1 VAETSNIPE
10 EVESDPSYG
19 RRMLYAWSVILKE
32 RDELVKRLNKDLED
46 FETLKFNNERVD
58 ALIEEIQGKNIVL
71 TSSRYSRVFHN
82 ATLLDRII
90 VGLQSLF
97 TVRPKAAV
105 EGVWATLVTA
115 SLFVANCSQKMI
127 GSSTKTS
134 GRRVK
139 R

>member
-58 ALIEEIQGKNIVL
+58 ALIEEIQGKNIERGGKL
-71 TSSRYSRVFHN
+71 
-82 ATLLDRII
+82 
-90 VGLQSLF
+90 
-97 TVRPKAAV
+97 KA
-105 EGVWATLVTA
+105 
-115 SLFVANCSQKMI
+115 
-127 GSSTKTS
+127 
-134 GRRVK
+134 
-139 R
+139 